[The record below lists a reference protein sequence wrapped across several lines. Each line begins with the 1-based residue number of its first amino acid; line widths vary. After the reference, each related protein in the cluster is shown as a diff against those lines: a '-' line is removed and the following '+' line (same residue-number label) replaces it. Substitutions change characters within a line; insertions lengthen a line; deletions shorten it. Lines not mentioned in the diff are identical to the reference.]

1 VLPQPVTVRGSD
13 FRIRVSDILKASR
26 QSHRRVSD
34 IRREFSGSF
43 DKVFD
48 YRYKGIYVDFWVG
61 VELCRR
67 YGLIQLEKELRTW
80 KGVPQEPVK
89 ELRTWKGVPQEPV
102 KEPELSEFTE
112 ITDFPNPVMVRMS
125 DFRINATH
133 IVKLAG
139 RSRFTL
145 MSLRNRLNSGNYDI
159 LRGTRKRDGT
169 YVGFDIGIELC
180 RKYGLVEL
188 EKRLYNLKPS
198 SEGPVLDAEPS
209 HTRAPS
215 QTSRLLREP
224 PDSNSVSPRNSSSEP
239 MGIRDRDQLLATLR
253 GDIIDEPIQAEDA
266 SEMDSGSD
274 AAGSEASVISCK
286 PLLERSAQ
294 LQAHKP
300 IRRGKDSALSR
311 HSSTDLPYSVWDSEP
326 RYSQLSEVKPDLK
339 PHSWET
345 ASPYPSFT
353 DMY

>member
-1 VLPQPVTVRGSD
+1 MLPQPVTVRRSD
-13 FRIRVSDILKASR
+13 FRIRVSDILQASR
-26 QSHRRVSD
+26 QPHTRVSD

-43 DKVFD
+43 DKVLDF
-48 YRYKGIYVDFWVG
+48 YKGTYVDFWVG
-61 VELCRR
+61 VELCQR
-67 YGLIQLEKELRTW
+67 YGLIQLE
-80 KGVPQEPVK
+80 K

-112 ITDFPNPVMVRMS
+112 IMDFPNPVMVRMS

-139 RSRFTL
+139 RSRGTL
-145 MSLRNRLNSGNYDI
+145 RSLKNKSNAGDYDI
-159 LRGTRKRDGT
+159 LRGTRKREGT

-198 SEGPVLDAEPS
+198 SKGPVLDAEPS

-224 PDSNSVSPRNSSSEP
+224 PDSNSVLPRNSSSEP

-253 GDIIDEPIQAEDA
+253 GDIIDELIQAEDV
-266 SEMDSGSD
+266 SEMDLGSD

-339 PHSWET
+339 PPSWKT